1 MPDSNALT
9 LADQALISND
19 PLVKEITKSLHQTWN
34 ALKDIPLVTN
44 PSLRQV
50 GTRMVN
56 QANAFPTINWATIN
70 EEPVVSKGKPK
81 QYEESMYLI
90 RNKIQVDH
98 VLLDQPNNIVDPV
111 QMQINYFMEALAYDF
126 NDKFIG
132 NDPTSSAAGNDVDCF
147 PGLRYRL
154 TNPEQF
160 DIPAEMSVNGLGA
173 SGADL
178 TSTTGTNRFMEK
190 LQNLL
195 DNMNSP
201 DGDGIVIYVSEAMKR
216 AIEYGIRSM
225 GIGAGFDVT
234 KDSFDRPV
242 EMYKGAKIRA
252 VGRKSD
258 GVTHI
263 LGPETAA
270 GVPTTSGSLQ
280 SIFAVRYGDGYCTG
294 WQPGPFK
301 PTYLGLSKENGV
313 LHNIVFD
320 WGVGMWVPHTRAIG
334 RVYNV
339 KIA

>member
-1 MPDSNALT
+1 MPDANALT
-9 LADQALISND
+9 LADQAIISND
-19 PLVKEITKSLHQTWN
+19 PLVKEITKSLHMTWN

-50 GTRMVN
+50 GTRMIN

-126 NDKFIG
+126 NQKLID
-132 NDPTSSAAGNDVDCF
+132 NDPTSTAAGNDVDCF

-160 DIPAEMSVNGLGA
+160 DIPGEMSINGNGS

-178 TSTTGTNRFMEK
+178 TTTVGTNRFMER
-190 LQNLL
+190 LQALL
-195 DNMNSP
+195 DNMNAP
-201 DGDGIVIYVSEAMKR
+201 DGDGVVIYVSEALKR
-216 AIEYGIRSM
+216 AIEFGIRTM

-242 EMYKGAKIRA
+242 EMYKGAKIRS
-252 VGRKSD
+252 VGRRAD

-263 LGPETAA
+263 LGSETAA
-270 GVPTTSGSLQ
+270 GVPGAGGFQSL
-280 SIFAVRYGDGYCTG
+280 FAVRYGDGYCTG

-320 WGVGMWVPHTRAIG
+320 WGVGLWVPHTRAIG
-334 RVYNV
+334 RVFNI